1 MWEPRKQVT
10 TSDDLRTRVTLI
22 EQLCSQ
28 LVDNTRRAEADCHDR
43 SLKEQDTLLTL
54 SRVADGLNNLSAQ
67 VIANREFFEK
77 VISKNDVETQSK
89 IKEMSLEVVKSSNF
103 VNNARWGFTALWAF
117 VVALALDV
125 LGVAVKHWLK

>member
-1 MWEPRKQVT
+1 MWEPKKQVI
-10 TSDDLRTRVTLI
+10 SDDLRTRVTLI

-77 VISKNDVETQSK
+77 VISKNDVELQGK
-89 IKEMSLEVVKSSNF
+89 IKEMSLEVTKSSTF